1 MALHIAIVGGGFGGL
16 ETAFS
21 LRNLLG
27 SSSEITLIDRHGYH
41 SFIPSIHEIIAGKVR
56 PEAIRIP
63 LAVVLKPA
71 GINFI
76 QDEVLSVDPVK
87 REVIA
92 RGSTLRYD
100 YLVLSSGAENNFY
113 GVPGVEELSYRFRT
127 PGDAE
132 RIRADLET
140 LLADPG
146 RRFSIV
152 LAGGGTEGVEVAGE
166 LIDAIK
172 EHGREDNLASGS
184 ISVELIES
192 RDHLLPGFPLKA
204 REFVDNYLSRRG
216 VKLIFGSPIAEAR
229 KDRVVLASGKE
240 REMSMLLWT
249 GGIQPIR
256 LIREL
261 PLPKDSTGWLKV
273 TDRLYSPD
281 DDRIYGIGDAITII
295 KFGSPVPLPRLA
307 YLAQDQARVASL
319 NISASITG
327 QDLVAYEPKFRP
339 QLISLGKNMG
349 ILVDG
354 ERFFSGSWVVTLKKA
369 IERKHLMTCLT
380 KPLTS
385 ALAARIP
392 GAAILHRLWRRLPI

>member
-87 REVIA
+87 RGVIA

>member
-1 MALHIAIVGGGFGGL
+1 MALHIVIVGGGFGGL
-16 ETAFS
+16 EAAFS
-21 LRNLLG
+21 LRNLLR
-27 SSSEITLIDRHGYH
+27 SPIEITLMDRHGYH
-41 SFIPSIHEIIAGKVR
+41 SFIPSIHEIVAGKVR
-56 PEAIRIP
+56 PETIRIP

-76 QDEVLSVDPVK
+76 QDEVLSVDPGK

-92 RGSTLRYD
+92 RNSTLHYD

-132 RIRADLET
+132 RIRAGLEAFF
-140 LLADPG
+140 ADPG

-172 EHGREDNLASGS
+172 EHGSEEDLASGK

-192 RDHLLPGFPLKA
+192 REHLLPGFPLKA
-204 REFVDNYLSRRG
+204 REFVDDYLSRRG
-216 VKLIFGSPIAEAR
+216 VKLIFGSPIAEA
-229 KDRVVLASGKE
+229 KKSRVILASGEE

-249 GGIQPIR
+249 GGIQPTR

-281 DDRIYGIGDAITII
+281 DERVYGIGDAITII
-295 KFGSPVPLPRLA
+295 KYGSPVSMPRLA

-319 NISASITG
+319 NISSSIGG
-327 QDLVAYEPKFRP
+327 QDLVPYEPKFRS
-339 QLISLGKNMG
+339 QLISLGRDMG
-349 ILVDG
+349 ILVEG
-354 ERFFSGSWVVTLKKA
+354 ERFFSGSWVVTLKKG
-369 IERKHLMTCLT
+369 IERKHLMACLT
-380 KPLTS
+380 KPVTS
-385 ALAARIP
+385 ALAAMIP
-392 GAAILHRLWRRLPI
+392 GADILQRLWQRLPI

>member
-1 MALHIAIVGGGFGGL
+1 MALHIVIVGGGFGGL
-16 ETAFS
+16 EAAFS
-21 LRNLLG
+21 LRNLLR
-27 SSSEITLIDRHGYH
+27 SPIEITLIDRLGYH

-63 LAVVLKPA
+63 LAVVLRPA

-76 QDEVLSVDPVK
+76 QDEVLSVDPGK

-92 RGSTLRYD
+92 RESTLQYD

-132 RIRADLET
+132 RIRADLEA
-140 LLADPG
+140 LLAEPG
-146 RRFSIV
+146 RHFSIV

-172 EHGREDNLASGS
+172 DHGSENDLASGR
-184 ISVELIES
+184 ISVDLVES
-192 RDHLLPGFPLKA
+192 REHLLPGSPLKA
-204 REFVDNYLSRRG
+204 REFVDDYLSQRG
-216 VKLIFGSPIAEAR
+216 VKLIFGSAIAEAR
-229 KDRVVLASGKE
+229 KDRVILASGKE

-249 GGIQPIR
+249 GGIQPTR

-273 TDRLYSPD
+273 TDLLSSPD
-281 DDRIYGIGDAITII
+281 DERVYGIGDAISIH
-295 KFGSPVPLPRLA
+295 KSGKPVPIPRLA
-307 YLAQDQARVASL
+307 YLATDQARIASL
-319 NISASITG
+319 NISSSISG
-327 QDLVAYEPKFRP
+327 RNLVPYEPKIEP
-339 QLISLGKNMG
+339 QLISLGRDMG
-349 ILVDG
+349 ILVEG

-369 IERKHLMTCLT
+369 IERKHLMTYLT
-380 KPLTS
+380 KPVTS

-392 GAAILHRLWRRLPI
+392 GAGFLQRLWWRLPL